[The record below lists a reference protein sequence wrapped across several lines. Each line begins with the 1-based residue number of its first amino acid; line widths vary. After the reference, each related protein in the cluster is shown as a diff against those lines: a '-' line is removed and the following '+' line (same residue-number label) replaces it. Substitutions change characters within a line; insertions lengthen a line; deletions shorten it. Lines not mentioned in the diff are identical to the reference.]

1 MVHHFLAMGRCKQRW
16 TWKEERDG
24 WMLLRATWKTVDL
37 AWMSRSTRSRG
48 WTLFSGWMSMAMK
61 FHKCSEF
68 DQMDFDDL
76 DDCGISR
83 AATSSA
89 RSRSFYNMSKCLS
102 YKKCFGIPTRR
113 HLLGETKDTLRLLCL
128 KSACDRSRSMI
139 ALYKL
144 FFPSFPKRL
153 DS

>member
-1 MVHHFLAMGRCKQRW
+1 MGRCKQRG

-76 DDCGISR
+76 EIVVSHEPRLPLPGPGVSIICPNVCLIRNALEFLLDGIFSER
-83 AATSSA
+83 QRILFA
-89 RSRSFYNMSKCLS
+89 FYV
-102 YKKCFGIPTRR
+102 
-113 HLLGETKDTLRLLCL
+113 
-128 KSACDRSRSMI
+128 
-139 ALYKL
+139 
-144 FFPSFPKRL
+144 
-153 DS
+153 